1 MKTILLFNLIAITI
15 CACSPAKE
23 KKPSELISSDIS
35 KVITQMTDIMIH
47 DVTNPPL
54 ASRFFS
60 YACLAGY
67 EVVSQNDSSFQN
79 MHGIL
84 NEYAEIQR
92 PQNTGNYS
100 WQLSAILAMMK
111 TAAKLQPSGSLF
123 AQYEKNFLDSCRKIG
138 YSDAI
143 IEGSQEY
150 ALAVSKNILAYAK
163 SDKYNLISNYPRYN
177 PLKKEGFW
185 YPTPPGFFAPVEPYF
200 NTVRSFTLDTCT
212 QFKPLAPAAFSK
224 DKNSAFYKM
233 MQETYYAGG
242 SGLTD
247 SHRDIAAFWDCNPF
261 ALKDNGHM
269 LVGLKKISPGAH
281 WLGITGI
288 ACSKAKLNFSKSM
301 KINTLVAIG
310 LMDGFICCWDEKFR
324 SNRIRPETAIRKYL
338 DPGWTPL
345 LQTPP
350 FPEYLSGHSTISA
363 TSAKILTY
371 YFGDN
376 FNYTDNVEVK
386 YGLPERSFKSFNEAA
401 REAAMSRLWG
411 GIHFR
416 DAIDHG
422 ITQGSKVGDWVIGKF
437 EKTNNRRVAMQK
449 KYNSKPAL
457 IY

>member
-1 MKTILLFNLIAITI
+1 MRKALLFSLISITI
-15 CACSPAKE
+15 CACSIGKD
-23 KKPSELISSDIS
+23 KKPAELNSNDIR
-35 KVITQMTDIMIH
+35 KVISQMTNIMIH

-67 EVVSQNDSSFQN
+67 EVVAQNDSSLQN
-79 MHGIL
+79 MQGVL
-84 NEYAEIQR
+84 NGYTD
-92 PQNTGNYS
+92 PQKPQDSGEYS

-111 TAAKLQPSGSLF
+111 TASKMQPSGQLF
-123 AQYEKNFLDSCRKIG
+123 VQYEKDFLDSCRRIG
-138 YSDAI
+138 YSDDI
-143 IEGSQEY
+143 IRSSQEY
-150 ALAVSKNILAYAK
+150 AMAVSKHIIAYAK
-163 SDKYNLISNYPRYN
+163 SDKYNLNSNYSRYH
-177 PLKKEGFW
+177 PLTKEGSW
-185 YPTPPGFFAPVEPYF
+185 YPTPPGFFAPVEPHF
-200 NTVRSFTLDTCT
+200 NKVRSFTLDTCS

-224 DKNSAFYKM
+224 NKNSAFYKM
-233 MQETYYAGG
+233 MQETYNEGG
-242 SGLTD
+242 TGLTD
-247 SHRDIAAFWDCNPF
+247 EHREIAAFWDCNPF

-301 KINTLVAIG
+301 EVNTMVSVG

-324 SNRIRPETAIRKYL
+324 SNRIRPETAIRKYI
-338 DPGWTPL
+338 DPVWTPF

-376 FNYTDNVEVK
+376 FSYTDNVEVV
-386 YGLPERSFKSFNEAA
+386 YGLPERSFNSFNEAA

-416 DAIDHG
+416 DAIDNG
-422 ITQGSKVGDWVIGKF
+422 IIQGSKVGDWVIGKF
-437 EKTNNRRVAMQK
+437 DKTNDRRRAIK
-449 KYNSKPAL
+449 K
-457 IY
+457 I

>member
-1 MKTILLFNLIAITI
+1 MKRILLFNLIVITI
-15 CACSPAKE
+15 CACSVGKDQ
-23 KKPSELISSDIS
+23 KTSELNSNDIS
-35 KVITQMTDIMIH
+35 KVISQMTDIMIH

-84 NEYAEIQR
+84 NEYQEIQK
-92 PQNTGNYS
+92 PQNAATYS

-111 TAAKLQPSGSLF
+111 TASKMQPSGQLF
-123 AQYEKNFLDSCRKIG
+123 VQYEKNFLDSCRKIG
-138 YSDAI
+138 YPDAI

-163 SDKYNLISNYPRYN
+163 SDKYNLISNYPRYI
-177 PLKKEGFW
+177 PLKKEGSW

-200 NTVRSFTLDTCT
+200 NTVRSFTLDTCA
-212 QFKPLAPAAFSK
+212 QFKPVAPAAFSK
-224 DKNSAFYKM
+224 EKNSAFYKL
-233 MQETYYAGG
+233 MQESYIEGG
-242 SGLTD
+242 TGLTD
-247 SHRDIAAFWDCNPF
+247 EHRDIAAFWDCNPF

-301 KINTLVAIG
+301 KINTLVSIG
-310 LMDGFICCWDEKFR
+310 LMDGFIGCWDEKFR
-324 SNRIRPETAIRKYL
+324 SNRIRPETAIRKYI
-338 DPGWTPL
+338 DPSWTPL

-363 TSAKILTY
+363 TSAKILTH

-376 FNYTDNVEVK
+376 FSYTDTVEVK
-386 YGLPERSFKSFNEAA
+386 YGLPERSFNSFNEAA
-401 REAAMSRLWG
+401 TEAAMSRLWG

-422 ITQGSKVGDWVIGKF
+422 IIQGSKIGDWVIGKF
-437 EKTNNRRVAMQK
+437 EKTPGDKVTLHKSIIQNHF
-449 KYNSKPAL
+449 
-457 IY
+457 